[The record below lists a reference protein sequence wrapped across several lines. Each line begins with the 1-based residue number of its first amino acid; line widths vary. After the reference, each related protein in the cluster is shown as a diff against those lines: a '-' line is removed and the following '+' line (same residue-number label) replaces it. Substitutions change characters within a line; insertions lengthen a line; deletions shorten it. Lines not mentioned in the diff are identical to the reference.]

1 MKKNYNNSRRFTK
14 HKNTNANQTQADI
27 QSINFKIR
35 KKLLIPNSIEP
46 EFWNLFDVVV
56 APK

>member
-27 QSINFKIR
+27 QSIHFKIR
-35 KKLLIPNSIEP
+35 KKLVIPNSIET
-46 EFWNLFDVVV
+46 EF
-56 APK
+56 